1 MSLLLLPAAN
11 VVCKGYV
18 FTPVCYSVHRGDVCL
33 SPCWDTP
40 PWADSPW
47 ADTSPGQT
55 PPGRHLSGRHPT
67 PRQTPPRQTPPGRH
81 PLGRR
86 LPRQCMLGY
95 TAPVQCMLGYTDT
108 APLSSTYWHTQCPVH
123 AGIDMATAADGT
135 HPTLMH
141 SCCHKVCKKVN

>member
-1 MSLLLLPAAN
+1 MSLLLLPSAN
-11 VVCKGYV
+11 IVCKGYV
-18 FTPVCYSVHRGDVCL
+18 FTPVCYSVHRGGVCL
-33 SPCWDTP
+33 SACWDTP
-40 PWADSPW
+40 PLGRHLPW
-47 ADTSPGQT
+47 AD
-55 PPGRHLSGRHPT
+55 T
-67 PRQTPPRQTPPGRH
+67 PRQTPLRQTPHPQADTTQADTPGRH
-81 PLGRR
+81 LLGRH

-108 APLSSTYWHTQCPVH
+108 APLSSAYWHTQCPVH